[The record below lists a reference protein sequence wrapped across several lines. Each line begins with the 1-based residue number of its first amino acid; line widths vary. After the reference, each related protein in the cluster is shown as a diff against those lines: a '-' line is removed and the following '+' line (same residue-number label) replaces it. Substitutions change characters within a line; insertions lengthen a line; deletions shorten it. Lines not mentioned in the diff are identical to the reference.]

1 MGGGDG
7 GVRYTRGVRILWE
20 GVRYPGGGG
29 KFPGVGNLGWGVGWG
44 RYPGVVGTWDTY
56 TPVPTP
62 SGSHQNTYGW
72 QAGDTHPT
80 GMLSCLEF
88 SGLTK

>member
-1 MGGGDG
+1 MWGVGVGVGGW
-7 GVRYTRGVRILWE
+7 GVRYGGMGGLGIPGRVGVDIL
-20 GVRYPGGGG
+20 
-29 KFPGVGNLGWGVGWG
+29 
-44 RYPGVVGTWDTY
+44 GVVGTWDTY

-62 SGSHQNTYGW
+62 SGGHQNTHGW

-80 GMLSCLEF
+80 GTLSCLKF